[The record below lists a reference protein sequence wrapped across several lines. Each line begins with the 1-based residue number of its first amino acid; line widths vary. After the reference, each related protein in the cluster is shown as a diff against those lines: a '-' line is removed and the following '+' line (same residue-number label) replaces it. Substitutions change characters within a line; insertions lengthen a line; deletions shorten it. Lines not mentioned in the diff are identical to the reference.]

1 MPSFVVETYVP
12 AERRDRFAGS
22 VEDLRAASDRTVGG
36 TDVRHVRS
44 FLVPGDEMGFHVLE
58 ASTAGDV
65 ARVTEAAGIEV
76 ERVVEVVAVDV
87 PETEG
92 AR

>member
-36 TDVRHVRS
+36 TEVRHVRS
-44 FLVPGDEMGFHVLE
+44 FLVPGD
-58 ASTAGDV
+58 
-65 ARVTEAAGIEV
+65 
-76 ERVVEVVAVDV
+76 
-87 PETEG
+87 
-92 AR
+92 